1 MSNNAKEYDE
11 KNLAL
16 KEEKDAIQSQFQAL
30 KKRMNLFREQER
42 VRLTELTL
50 LSNNVIKTLRG
61 KLEKAEMIIKLAE
74 MNRKLETEEEKV
86 MPFYDESP
94 PPNVNSKQMQFGPS
108 ILTLFLF

>member
-1 MSNNAKEYDE
+1 MSNNAKDFEE
-11 KNLAL
+11 RNLAL

-61 KLEKAEMIIKLAE
+61 KVEKAEMIIKLAE

-86 MPFYDESP
+86 TPFYEESP
-94 PPNVNSKQMQFGPS
+94 APNVS
-108 ILTLFLF
+108 LERAEVFLYSSLNLV